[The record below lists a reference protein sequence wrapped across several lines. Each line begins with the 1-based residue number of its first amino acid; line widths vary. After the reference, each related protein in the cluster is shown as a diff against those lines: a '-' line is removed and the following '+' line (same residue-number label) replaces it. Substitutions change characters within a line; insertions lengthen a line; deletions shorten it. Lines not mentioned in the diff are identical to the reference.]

1 MGGGG
6 GRWGGGRW
14 GEGHTNN
21 SNKTKEAVGRGKRD
35 QGNNNNI
42 RGRNVSE
49 IKAKLT
55 LFLVFMITLK
65 LFCGLLF

>member
-1 MGGGG
+1 M
-6 GRWGGGRW
+6 GGRW
-14 GEGHTNN
+14 GEGQTNN